1 MFLLA
6 GIWNGCVPLR
16 ERFGFGLV
24 FLVAEDVPQK

>member
-6 GIWNGCVPLR
+6 GIWDGCVPLR
-16 ERFGFGLV
+16 EGFGLV